1 MTRSIEKNGGTN
13 GSSSFFT
20 THCAEFFCP
29 THGSISSLTHDANP
43 DLCGLF
49 ITLFASSRWGGVQFK
64 NGKVRFL
71 HPAIRLIEGARHS
84 NTRRTSTALRCRDYF
99 CSFSFL
105 SMSTAFV
112 FLGSSCKDF
121 S

>member
-43 DLCGLF
+43 DLCGRF
-49 ITLFASSRWGGVQFK
+49 ITLFASSRWGGAIPKWESAISASSNSFDRGGPPFQYQEDFDGSKMPGLLLFFQLFEHV
-64 NGKVRFL
+64 NGVRVFG
-71 HPAIRLIEGARHS
+71 IE
-84 NTRRTSTALRCRDYF
+84 L
-99 CSFSFL
+99 
-105 SMSTAFV
+105 
-112 FLGSSCKDF
+112 
-121 S
+121 